1 MKSSDDDSDS
11 VAAQRHRQAAWRP
24 WSEMLQIVQELLQ
37 PKEGWSAVAALDR
50 WQDPALHGAIYR
62 LIDADGLLRREEGA
76 PRGAGG
82 VVGGRRVH

>member
-37 PKEGWSAVAALDR
+37 PKEGWSAVAALDFG
-50 WQDPALHGAIYR
+50 PGA
-62 LIDADGLLRREEGA
+62 
-76 PRGAGG
+76 
-82 VVGGRRVH
+82 